1 MTVQPV
7 SLNLLG
13 PLLHVIG
20 GRVAMVDG
28 DGRGWPGSELADL
41 LQSLCAGA
49 EAAGLAPG
57 HRVALILPDHP
68 ATAVAIL
75 GLSERLSVLPLN
87 NALTQAEQAEILVQ
101 AGVDAVIALPQD
113 AAAAALAQV
122 AGALF
127 LSFAPETG
135 MLRATGALP
144 APTIARPAGLV
155 LLTSGSTGTPKRVPL
170 RADQLWHSA
179 RTIAQTLALS
189 PTDRVAHALPMFHVG
204 ALVDLVLAPL
214 VSGGSVALCPARTP
228 AAMAATVLAQ
238 GASWAQMVPTML
250 ARCLAEFDPVTAQA
264 VGARLRFI
272 RSVSSDLAPVRQAEA
287 EALFGTA
294 LVQMYGLTETCGQ
307 VASNAPPPGQRKPGS
322 VGRIAGPEVVLLD
335 PTGSPVPQGAEGE
348 ICIRGPA
355 VTTGYEDAARE
366 AQFHGPWL
374 RSGDLGRLDS
384 EGFLHLTGRRKEMIN
399 RGGEKI
405 APVEVERAA
414 MAVPG
419 VAEAVAYAVPHP
431 TYGEQVGL
439 AVTLGPGVVLSGE
452 EVQRALTPRLAPFKL
467 PRSVEVMAELPR
479 LGGGKIDRSALRRRA
494 GPAVAAVAVLS
505 PLARQVAAIW
515 AAVLQGP
522 LPQPDE
528 DFFDAGGDSLSATE
542 FLLRLETALG
552 HPVPGNLLFEA
563 PRFTAFVDHL
573 AAYRPPA
580 VPQDAMEAFLLR
592 ETAAW
597 PGQRSLPGGLILG
610 TATVGEK
617 VPLFFCAQG
626 NFECL
631 AIREVLAPDRPL
643 YIMRSLYLMPGRH
656 VQSDHALARRYA
668 GEIGRI
674 RPEGPLHL
682 GGFCAGARV
691 MEAAAQILLAEGREV
706 ALFVS
711 IDHAF
716 SRPASFAVLQGWTEC
731 DYHPP
736 SAHFLRPRMG
746 FALMYPAG
754 TEVLGI
760 EGIHMRALTPE
771 RMRPLGEMVERLMEG
786 KTRILPP
793 APTQDLSLPARRAL
807 QAARLRV
814 CGPRVLRAG
823 VNRMKVR
830 VHNLAGGE
838 WPSGPG
844 AGFALSARLLH
855 LDGRVLKVRVGDAD
869 LPGPLGPGA
878 AVEVEMSVA
887 MPRVAALCW
896 LEIALVDQGIAVF
909 DPQTAPPARRRV
921 LILPF
926 GSG

>member
-1 MTVQPV
+1 MTALSPP
-7 SLNLLG
+7 LTLLG
-13 PLLHVIG
+13 PLLHGIG
-20 GRVAMVDG
+20 RRVAMVDG
-28 DGRGWPGSELADL
+28 DGRGWTGAELADV

-49 EAAGLAPG
+49 AAAGLAPG

-75 GLSERLSVLPLN
+75 GLAERLSVLPLN
-87 NALTQAEQAEILVQ
+87 DALTQSEQSAILAE

-135 MLRATGALP
+135 TLGSTGALTVP
-144 APTIARPAGLV
+144 SIARPAGLV

-189 PTDRVAHALPMFHVG
+189 PADRAAHALPMFHVG

-250 ARCLAEFDPVTAQA
+250 ARCLAEFDPATARA
-264 VGARLRFI
+264 VGAGLRFI

-322 VGRIAGPEVVLLD
+322 VGRVAGPEVVLLD

-355 VTTGYEDAARE
+355 VTAGYEDAARE
-366 AQFHGPWL
+366 AQFHGAWL

-384 EGFLHLTGRRKEMIN
+384 EGFLYLTGRSKEMIN

-414 MAVPG
+414 LAVPG

-431 TYGEQVGL
+431 TYGEHVGL
-439 AVTLGPGVVLSGE
+439 AVTLGPGVVLAGE
-452 EVQRALTPRLAPFKL
+452 EVLRALTSRLAPFKL
-467 PRSVEVMAELPR
+467 PRSVEVLAELPR

-494 GPAVAAVAVLS
+494 NRAGAAVAVSS
-505 PLARQVAAIW
+505 PMARQVAAIW

-522 LPQPDE
+522 PPQPDE
-528 DFFDAGGDSLSATE
+528 DFFDAGGDSLSATD

-563 PRFTAFVDHL
+563 PRFAAFVERLD
-573 AAYRPPA
+573 AYRPPA
-580 VPQDAMEAFLLR
+580 EPQDAMEAFLLR

-626 NFECL
+626 NFECQS
-631 AIREVLAPDRPL
+631 IREVLAADRPL
-643 YIMRSLYLMPGRH
+643 YVMRSLYLMPGRS
-656 VQSDHALARRYA
+656 VESNLALARRYA

-674 RPEGPLHL
+674 RPQGPLHL

-691 MEAAAQILLAEGREV
+691 IEDAARILVAEGREV
-706 ALFVS
+706 ALFIS

-716 SRPASFAVLQGWTEC
+716 SRPAPFAVLQGWTEC

-736 SAHFLRPRMG
+736 SACFARPQMG
-746 FALMYPAG
+746 FALMYPGG
-754 TEVLGI
+754 TEVLRI
-760 EGIHMRALTPE
+760 EGIHMLALTPE
-771 RMRPLGEMVERLMEG
+771 RMRPLGAVVEGLMEG
-786 KTRILPP
+786 KARIAPP
-793 APTQDLSLPARRAL
+793 APTPGLSLPARCAL
-807 QAARLRV
+807 QVARLRV
-814 CGPRVLRAG
+814 RGPRVLRAG
-823 VNRMKVR
+823 VNRMKVQ
-830 VHNLAGGE
+830 VQNLSGGE

-844 AGFALSARLLH
+844 AGFAVSARLMH

-878 AVEVEMSVA
+878 TVEVEISVA
-887 MPRVAALCW
+887 MPRIAALC
-896 LEIALVDQGIAVF
+896 
-909 DPQTAPPARRRV
+909 
-921 LILPF
+921 
-926 GSG
+926 